1 MLLLTEGVALLGLKP
16 WCSPTISPRH
26 RQICFIIKYFLCA
39 SVYSLKWQTMTISMA
54 DQRRQNIIQAVRD
67 YGKRLFYFIR
77 GRVNTDED
85 AEDILQDVW
94 YQFSN
99 VLENEPIEQTSAWL
113 FRVARNRIIDKYRK
127 HQPSSLEEEI
137 FGDDEDPNFNFREL
151 LLAQNSTPETEHL
164 RNLFWEQL
172 FSALD
177 ELPQE
182 QRQVFV
188 WNELEDVPFNEIA
201 KRTGEK
207 INTLISRKRYA
218 VLHLRKRLEQLY
230 KEIIEQ

>member
-1 MLLLTEGVALLGLKP
+1 MGPA
-16 WCSPTISPRH
+16 
-26 RQICFIIKYFLCA
+26 
-39 SVYSLKWQTMTISMA
+39 MTISVTN
-54 DQRRQNIIQAVRD
+54 QPKQNIIQAVRD

-99 VLENEPIEQTSAWL
+99 VMNSQPIEQASAWL
-113 FRVARNRIIDKYRK
+113 YRVARNRIIDKYRRQ
-127 HQPSSLEEEI
+127 QPVPIAIGIEEM
-137 FGDDEDPNFNFREL
+137 FANDEESEFNFREIL
-151 LLAQNSTPETEHL
+151 LTENATLETEHL

-177 ELPQE
+177 ELPEE
-182 QRQVFV
+182 QKQVFV
-188 WNELEDVPFNEIA
+188 WNELEDISFTEIA
-201 KRTGEK
+201 ERTGEK